1 MGLERWFRLRVC
13 SAPTE
18 DELGSFPSPT
28 AMASNSLQVQLLGI
42 QISGLRTLKLKHIHI
57 PTTDTQTQLFK

>member
-13 SAPTE
+13 IAPTE

-42 QISGLRTLKLKHIHI
+42 RDIWSQ
-57 PTTDTQTQLFK
+57 DT